1 MNAHFETARP
11 VGHLALPASPGGM
24 RAANT
29 PANHNIAATMKLDS
43 CIDLFFDQLR
53 DLLSVE
59 RQLQDSLP
67 DLLRRAR
74 ASDLRQVISDHIPEN
89 RRQRERLEAI
99 FAEHG
104 VKFGNDVS
112 KAVAGLIEGGD
123 EHLAVADDPCV
134 ADLLIIAHSSRIK
147 HYEMAGYGFAACLG
161 DCVGFA
167 KEAGILNEILG
178 EERAMHLALLQAAAG
193 LFAPCTLEGGV
204 R

>member
-1 MNAHFETARP
+1 
-11 VGHLALPASPGGM
+11 
-24 RAANT
+24 
-29 PANHNIAATMKLDS
+29 MKLNS
-43 CIDLFFDQLR
+43 CIDLFFDQIR

-67 DLLRRAR
+67 DLLRRAQ
-74 ASDLRQVISDHIPEN
+74 APDLRRVISDHIPEN

-99 FAEHG
+99 FTEHG
-104 VKFGNDVS
+104 VRIGNDVS
-112 KAVAGLIEGGD
+112 KAMAGLIEGGD
-123 EHLAVADDPCV
+123 EHLAAADDPRV
-134 ADLLIIAHSSRIK
+134 ADLLIIAHCSRIK

-178 EERAMHLALLQAAAG
+178 EERAMHLALLQAAAS